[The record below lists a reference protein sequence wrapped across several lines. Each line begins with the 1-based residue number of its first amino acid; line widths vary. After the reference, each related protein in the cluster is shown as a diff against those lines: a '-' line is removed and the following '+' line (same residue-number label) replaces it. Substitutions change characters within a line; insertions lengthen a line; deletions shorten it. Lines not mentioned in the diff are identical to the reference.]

1 MKRYFTLAYTL
12 DGHANTDPAGF
23 FLRVLFL
30 PGSPRLKKSTL
41 TFFSLTGVECLT
53 DYTPMEEYQNPRIDA
68 IRALY
73 SLIDQLS
80 SGPPGKREIPM
91 YGLSTL
97 TRLLTEELGGNC
109 CTRVILSIPPSP
121 NPQIH
126 AALLH
131 MASGLTRI
139 TNAPVLNDEA
149 ALLLASRYREM
160 NFFLED
166 AFHRQ
171 HSNICGFPDPT
182 RVPEP
187 AALEN
192 SQNLRYHI
200 DDLNGRLQ
208 RLNEEVA
215 HATEERVR
223 ISKLWLTSEEDRVI
237 IADKFAASEVQIQEL
252 RIKNQELESIAAK
265 ALEAS
270 KRAIE
275 LKRANDLLNNYC
287 SELYS
292 KLDQCQNELDHA
304 ATQNEELSRELVHQM
319 AKQKT
324 LLNRLVRGT
333 EDKDL
338 QAEMENELKR
348 IETMIDPTI
357 ASHNAPVTAKPR
369 TLKPLEKDAQKENVR
384 SGKPVNANKDLIPK
398 TLREKQTKLM
408 KNSELQSQIVVLKV
422 ERDKAHQD
430 SEQSKKVFA
439 RFLDHFRGRLVYH
452 INGITHLVESVKSDD
467 QVVADRAAHGLRRY
481 IRHLLTEMNAANKVR
496 EAQLL
501 NVVERMDIE
510 CKVTRQA
517 MKEILTAYIYLRS
530 QAIENDGCITDLGTP
545 PLELVDAATRSMKP
559 TDFNLNL
566 SAMALAVST
575 EAKRKP
581 GQLVRAGNRFP
592 RVSRKPQN

>member
-12 DGHANTDPAGF
+12 DGHANMDPAGF

-41 TFFSLTGVECLT
+41 TFFSLTGVECLA
-53 DYTPMEEYQNPRIDA
+53 DYTPMEEYQNPRIDG

-80 SGPPGKREIPM
+80 SGLPGKREIPM

-139 TNAPVLNDEA
+139 TNAPVLNDES
-149 ALLLASRYREM
+149 ALLLASRFREM

-182 RVPEP
+182 GVLEP
-187 AALEN
+187 AATEN
-192 SQNLRYHI
+192 S
-200 DDLNGRLQ
+200 
-208 RLNEEVA
+208 RLNEEIA

-270 KRAIE
+270 KRAVE

-292 KLDQCQNELDHA
+292 KLDQCQNELDYS

-324 LLNRLVRGT
+324 LLNRLVRGK

-357 ASHNAPVTAKPR
+357 ASRSTPLTGKPR
-369 TLKPLEKDAQKENVR
+369 NLKPLEKDAQNENVR
-384 SGKPVNANKDLIPK
+384 RDKPVNANKDLIPK

-481 IRHLLTEMNAANKVR
+481 IRHLLTEMNAANKAR

-501 NVVERMDIE
+501 NVVQRMDIE

-517 MKEILTAYIYLRS
+517 MKDILTAYIYLRS
-530 QAIENDGCITDLGTP
+530 QAIQNDGCITDLGTP

-566 SAMALAVST
+566 SAMALAVCT
-575 EAKRKP
+575 ETKRKP
-581 GQLVRAGNRFP
+581 GQFARSGNRFP

>member
-1 MKRYFTLAYTL
+1 MCLPGERQPLTDKNKSDPGNLGNSLDPVFQPVKLGVQCRYSFISLRYERQKYRAKPVREWVFLWLSAEKIVDLQNTDADESSELQVLSTIEDGPVIKVSQMLPNTDDSQGLVTTPIHTVHVALGRYQEIMKRYFTLAYTL

-30 PGSPRLKKSTL
+30 PRSNLLTKWSVVRTRPLPLDFLCLGLGNLAVSQLSFFRQVAWQIGTGRVIHLIYLFQYTGSPRLKKSTL

-53 DYTPMEEYQNPRIDA
+53 DYTPMEEYQNPRIDG

-91 YGLSTL
+91 YGLSIL

-121 NPQIH
+121 SPQIH

-139 TNAPVLNDEA
+139 TNAPVLNDES

-166 AFHRQ
+166 VFHRQ

-187 AALEN
+187 SAIEN

-270 KRAIE
+270 KRAVE

-292 KLDQCQNELDHA
+292 KLDQCQNELEYS

-357 ASHNAPVTAKPR
+357 ASRNTPLTAK
-369 TLKPLEKDAQKENVR
+369 
-384 SGKPVNANKDLIPK
+384 
-398 TLREKQTKLM
+398 
-408 KNSELQSQIVVLKV
+408 
-422 ERDKAHQD
+422 
-430 SEQSKKVFA
+430 
-439 RFLDHFRGRLVYH
+439 
-452 INGITHLVESVKSDD
+452 
-467 QVVADRAAHGLRRY
+467 
-481 IRHLLTEMNAANKVR
+481 
-496 EAQLL
+496 
-501 NVVERMDIE
+501 
-510 CKVTRQA
+510 
-517 MKEILTAYIYLRS
+517 
-530 QAIENDGCITDLGTP
+530 
-545 PLELVDAATRSMKP
+545 
-559 TDFNLNL
+559 
-566 SAMALAVST
+566 
-575 EAKRKP
+575 
-581 GQLVRAGNRFP
+581 
-592 RVSRKPQN
+592 

>member
-1 MKRYFTLAYTL
+1 EKIVDLQNTDADEASELQVLSTIEDGPVIKVSQMLPNTDDSQGLVTTPIHTVHVALGRYQEIMKRYFTLAYTL

-53 DYTPMEEYQNPRIDA
+53 DYTPMEEYQNPRIDG

-91 YGLSTL
+91 YGLSIL

-121 NPQIH
+121 SPQIH

-139 TNAPVLNDEA
+139 TNAPVLNDES

-166 AFHRQ
+166 VFHRQ

-187 AALEN
+187 SAIEN
-192 SQNLRYHI
+192 S
-200 DDLNGRLQ
+200 
-208 RLNEEVA
+208 
-215 HATEERVR
+215 
-223 ISKLWLTSEEDRVI
+223 
-237 IADKFAASEVQIQEL
+237 
-252 RIKNQELESIAAK
+252 NQELESIAAK

-270 KRAIE
+270 KRAVE

-292 KLDQCQNELDHA
+292 KLDQCQNELEYS

-357 ASHNAPVTAKPR
+357 ASRNTP
-369 TLKPLEKDAQKENVR
+369 
-384 SGKPVNANKDLIPK
+384 
-398 TLREKQTKLM
+398 
-408 KNSELQSQIVVLKV
+408 
-422 ERDKAHQD
+422 
-430 SEQSKKVFA
+430 
-439 RFLDHFRGRLVYH
+439 
-452 INGITHLVESVKSDD
+452 
-467 QVVADRAAHGLRRY
+467 
-481 IRHLLTEMNAANKVR
+481 
-496 EAQLL
+496 
-501 NVVERMDIE
+501 
-510 CKVTRQA
+510 
-517 MKEILTAYIYLRS
+517 LTA
-530 QAIENDGCITDLGTP
+530 
-545 PLELVDAATRSMKP
+545 
-559 TDFNLNL
+559 
-566 SAMALAVST
+566 
-575 EAKRKP
+575 
-581 GQLVRAGNRFP
+581 
-592 RVSRKPQN
+592 